1 MDKQTSA
8 LALTIFAAAESIK
21 AQDIIGVDLSTV
33 ESYTDFVTIASGGS
47 DRQVVSIA
55 DNVIKSVF
63 KKHHIHPLGVEGY
76 EAAEWVLID
85 FGEVVVHVFQQ
96 SVRDHYHLEDMWMQ
110 VKSISQ
116 DEFVKTVKASVVKKV
131 VRSRASVKTKRK
143 K

>member
-55 DNVIKSVF
+55 DNVIKSGF
-63 KKHHIHPLGVEGY
+63 KKHHMHPLGVEGY

-85 FGEVVVHVFQQ
+85 FGEVIVHVFQQ

-110 VKSISQ
+110 VKPISQ
-116 DEFVKTVKASVVKKV
+116 DEFIKTVKASVVKKV
-131 VRSRASVKTKRK
+131 VRSRISAKTKRK